1 MSEEL
6 HLPVHFNNEE
16 ILFPMEMIRWGYTHR
31 FKIHVYGHDY
41 FFEPDEEGA
50 YRAITEQTDRP
61 ASGNKELL
69 KVIGQTLAEL
79 MQ

>member
-1 MSEEL
+1 MPDEL
-6 HLPVHFNNEE
+6 ALPVHFNNEE
-16 ILFPMEMIRWGYTHR
+16 ISFPMEMIRWGYTHR

-41 FFEPDEEGA
+41 FFEPDEEGI
-50 YRAITEQTDRP
+50 YRAIIESTDKP
-61 ASGNKELL
+61 AYGNTELL